1 MDKKDKTTKA
11 KKAALITFNDKEY
24 EAIKRVAEED
34 QRSPTELIRIA
45 ILKYIDYKENWEEE
59 EERWGDQN

>member
-1 MDKKDKTTKA
+1 MDKKSKTTKA

-45 ILKYIDYKENWEEE
+45 ILKYIDYKEN
-59 EERWGDQN
+59 